1 MNILRGILSAFML
14 CSSALAA
21 VADSGR
27 NAEEYGGY
35 PATFLRLEADS
46 PERQDLATPV
56 ASYVNDGGQEVRL
69 IGAMHVAEPEYYE
82 RLNKLFGQCDL
93 LLFEMI
99 GGEGLQRQEELRSR
113 IDRSKPLGGLTKEEA
128 REWNRLE
135 AWEKEQREEES
146 SFLLNW
152 LGEAYKRFSKA
163 LNLQAQMDGID
174 YSPSHFVH
182 ADMTLG
188 KFRKAQEEKKE
199 SFMGLMAKEIMSSL
213 KEEYC
218 GYQPNQIKMA
228 MDLITGNVSGLKNEL
243 MRMLAYTSPDS
254 LEDTVILK
262 GRNAKCMEIF
272 DQWKGKGARKIGIFY
287 GAAHLPGLHAEL
299 LKRGYRLRE
308 VRWLTAWNTREQADG
323 RDADQD

>member
-163 LNLQAQMDGID
+163 
-174 YSPSHFVH
+174 
-182 ADMTLG
+182 
-188 KFRKAQEEKKE
+188 
-199 SFMGLMAKEIMSSL
+199 
-213 KEEYC
+213 
-218 GYQPNQIKMA
+218 
-228 MDLITGNVSGLKNEL
+228 
-243 MRMLAYTSPDS
+243 
-254 LEDTVILK
+254 
-262 GRNAKCMEIF
+262 
-272 DQWKGKGARKIGIFY
+272 
-287 GAAHLPGLHAEL
+287 
-299 LKRGYRLRE
+299 
-308 VRWLTAWNTREQADG
+308 
-323 RDADQD
+323 

>member
-1 MNILRGILSAFML
+1 M
-14 CSSALAA
+14 
-21 VADSGR
+21 
-27 NAEEYGGY
+27 
-35 PATFLRLEADS
+35 
-46 PERQDLATPV
+46 

-69 IGAMHVAEPEYYE
+69 IGAMHVAEPEYYD

-113 IDRSKPLGGLTKEEA
+113 IDRSKPLDGLTQEEA
-128 REWNRLE
+128 VNGTSWRHGKRNRG
-135 AWEKEQREEES
+135 KKES

-152 LGEAYKRFSKA
+152 LGKAYKRFSKA

-182 ADMTLG
+182 ADMTMG
-188 KFRKAQEEKKE
+188 EFRKAQEEKKE
-199 SFMGLMAKEIMSSL
+199 SFMGLMAKEIVSSL
-213 KEEYC
+213 QEEYC

-243 MRMLAYTSPDS
+243 MRLLAYTSSDS

-287 GAAHLPGLHAEL
+287 GAAHLPVCM
-299 LKRGYRLRE
+299 RSC
-308 VRWLTAWNTREQADG
+308 
-323 RDADQD
+323 